1 MLIIVILEENE
12 GGMRFRGSTKWRF
25 AECAALYNRVEAR
38 SRLACPEMYI
48 SQMRF
53 ACQNH

>member
-25 AECAALYNRVEAR
+25 AEYAALYNRVEAR

-53 ACQNH
+53 AC